1 MNFRPL
7 IIFVSFFLIIACD
20 KNPYHRDVS
29 DIPVD
34 FQTIPFHS
42 DVRSVG
48 MNKDSIGFRELQA
61 KYGAFLKTYIA
72 DVGRTMQIPGT
83 RSELEI
89 LHTFV
94 INKWIQELYRLS
106 DSTLQ
111 KHQSEID
118 EKMTDALKY
127 YKYYFPDKK
136 IPQFY
141 TFITGV
147 NYSMAID

>member
-1 MNFRPL
+1 MNFRPF

-29 DIPVD
+29 DIQVD

-42 DVRSVG
+42 DVLVVG
-48 MNKDSIGFRELQA
+48 MNNDSIGFQDLQA

-111 KHQSEID
+111 KHLSEID
-118 EKMTDALKY
+118 EKIL
-127 YKYYFPDKK
+127 
-136 IPQFY
+136 
-141 TFITGV
+141 
-147 NYSMAID
+147 